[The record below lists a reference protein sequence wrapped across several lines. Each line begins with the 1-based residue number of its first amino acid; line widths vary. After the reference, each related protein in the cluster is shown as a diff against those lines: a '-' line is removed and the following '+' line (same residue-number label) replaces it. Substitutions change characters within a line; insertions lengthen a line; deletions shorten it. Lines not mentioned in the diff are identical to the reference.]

1 MVTSRYAV
9 SISDN
14 FQVKAAGKAYANVKS
29 VWPVCLYVAAM
40 SQKNKKSLFE
50 PIKFVKI
57 KKVHHFSQ
65 DVLSYFNCN

>member
-1 MVTSRYAV
+1 MFTSRYAV

-40 SQKNKKSLFE
+40 SQKNKKVCLN
-50 PIKFVKI
+50 
-57 KKVHHFSQ
+57 Q
-65 DVLSYFNCN
+65 

>member
-29 VWPVCLYVAAM
+29 V
-40 SQKNKKSLFE
+40 
-50 PIKFVKI
+50 
-57 KKVHHFSQ
+57 
-65 DVLSYFNCN
+65 